1 MTLFKKFDWRL
12 QLETCIIH
20 TRSTKQCKQKNTCK
34 YSFAKT
40 VGQSQTKSA
49 GNEAKLHKW
58 NHIVYNGSSLLVFIK
73 MENIV
78 DGKCTVS
85 RPTNLISFL
94 FLLFSFSRSCASYYT
109 TMMQYADDSKDRDE
123 RRKYVRILCIPLFL
137 TFPIPNLFSSP
148 SSFFSNVTGNRTRAS
163 KRTKWQ
169 ISVRSGFFYY
179 PVQHPRRF
187 FICFPSF
194 LSLFSFFSSFHDY
207 LVASNAWMIII
218 HDLKK
223 KKRTA

>member
-12 QLETCIIH
+12 QLEPCIIH

-94 FLLFSFSRSCASYYT
+94 FPLFSFSRSCASYYT

-123 RRKYVRILCIPLFL
+123 RRKYSLHS
-137 TFPIPNLFSSP
+137 TFPYVSYPQLVLFSFVF
-148 SSFFSNVTGNRTRAS
+148 FFSNVTGNRTRAS

-187 FICFPSF
+187 FICFPLF
-194 LSLFSFFSSFHDY
+194 LSLFSFFPLSTTISL
-207 LVASNAWMIII
+207 LVMHEWLLSTI
-218 HDLKK
+218 
-223 KKRTA
+223 